1 VAVCNLALPYRVR
14 YGGPT
19 GDDRLRRICRNRHPN
34 DPFILPS
41 GLEVMSATRVF
52 TSDNCTPVSEP
63 ILAAINAA
71 NGGMAPSY
79 GLDDQTAQL
88 ERLACELFETELKI
102 FPVVTGT
109 AANALALSQ
118 IASPY
123 GAIYCHDAAHIM
135 VDEAGAPEFFAGG
148 AKLIGFPS
156 LDGKITPRQITEA
169 VDYAREMG
177 VHHVPPSAVSLSQTT
192 EWGAVYSLREVAA
205 LCDSAHQHH
214 LPVHMDGARFANALA
229 HLGCSPADATWRQGV
244 DVMSLGATK
253 NGALCAE
260 AVIFFNT
267 ALTRDFEQRRKRAG
281 HLWSKSRFLSVQ
293 LLAYFAGGL
302 WLTHARHAN
311 AMAAS
316 LARGLAAI
324 RGVSF
329 LRPLE
334 ANELFVILPEPW
346 VKTLEVEGFHF
357 YRWGRPRSDGVLIRL
372 VTSFATRTEDVEDL
386 LTAVERTAA

>member
-1 VAVCNLALPYRVR
+1 
-14 YGGPT
+14 
-19 GDDRLRRICRNRHPN
+19 
-34 DPFILPS
+34 
-41 GLEVMSATRVF
+41 MSVTRVF

-71 NGGMAPSY
+71 NVGMAPSY

-88 ERLACELFETELKI
+88 ERVTSELFETEVKI

-118 IASPY
+118 IAPPY
-123 GAIYCHDAAHIM
+123 GGIYCHEAAHIM

-156 LDGKITPRQITEA
+156 LDGKITPQQIKGA

-177 VHHVPPSAVSLSQTT
+177 VHHVSPSAVSLSQAT
-192 EWGAVYSLREVAA
+192 EWGAVYGLSEVAA
-205 LCDSAHQHH
+205 LCDVAHQHR

-229 HLGCSPADATWRQGV
+229 HLDCSPADATWRQGI

-260 AVIFFNT
+260 AVIFFNN

-293 LLAYFAGGL
+293 LLAYFEGGL
-302 WLTHARHAN
+302 WLTNARHAN

-316 LARGLAAI
+316 LSRGLARI
-324 RGVSF
+324 REVSL
-329 LRPLE
+329 LRPPE

-346 VKTLEVEGFHF
+346 VKTLETEGFHF
-357 YRWGRPRSDGVLIRL
+357 YRWGTPRSDGVLIRL
-372 VTSFATRTEDVEDL
+372 VTSFAAQAEDIEDL
-386 LTAVERTAA
+386 LTAVERAASEV

>member
-1 VAVCNLALPYRVR
+1 
-14 YGGPT
+14 
-19 GDDRLRRICRNRHPN
+19 
-34 DPFILPS
+34 
-41 GLEVMSATRVF
+41 MSVTRVF

-63 ILAAINAA
+63 ILAAIHAA
-71 NGGMAPSY
+71 NTGMAPAY
-79 GLDDQTAQL
+79 GLDDHTEQL
-88 ERLACELFETELKI
+88 ERVASELFETEVKI

-118 IASPY
+118 ITPPY
-123 GAIYCHDAAHIM
+123 GAICCHEAAHIM
-135 VDEAGAPEFFAGG
+135 VDEAGAPEFFSGG

-156 LDGKITPRQITEA
+156 IDGKITPKQIHEA

-192 EWGAVYSLREVAA
+192 EWGAVYSLSEVAA
-205 LCDSAHQHH
+205 LCDMAHRHR

-229 HLGCSPADATWRQGV
+229 HLNCSPADATWRRGV

-260 AVIFFNT
+260 AVIFFDK
-267 ALTRDFEQRRKRAG
+267 ALARDFEQRRKRAG

-302 WLTHARHAN
+302 WLTNARHAN

-316 LARGLAAI
+316 LARRLASI
-324 RGVSF
+324 QGVSL
-329 LRPLE
+329 LRPLQ

-346 VKTLEVEGFHF
+346 VKTLETEGFHF

-372 VTSFATRTEDVEDL
+372 VASFATQPEDVEDL
-386 LTAVERTAA
+386 LTTVERVAAC

>member
-1 VAVCNLALPYRVR
+1 
-14 YGGPT
+14 
-19 GDDRLRRICRNRHPN
+19 
-34 DPFILPS
+34 
-41 GLEVMSATRVF
+41 MSVTRVF

-63 ILAAINAA
+63 ILAAIHAA
-71 NGGMAPSY
+71 NAGMAPAY
-79 GLDDQTAQL
+79 GLDDHTAHL
-88 ERLACELFETELKI
+88 ERVASELFETEVKI

-118 IASPY
+118 ITPPY
-123 GAIYCHDAAHIM
+123 GAIYCHEAAHIM

-156 LDGKITPRQITEA
+156 IDGKITPQQVQEA

-192 EWGAVYSLREVAA
+192 EWGTVYSLSEVAA
-205 LCDSAHQHH
+205 LCDMAHRHH

-229 HLGCSPADATWRQGV
+229 HLDCSPADATWRRGI

-260 AVIFFNT
+260 AVIFFDK
-267 ALTRDFEQRRKRAG
+267 ALARDFEQRRKRAG

-302 WLTHARHAN
+302 WLTNARHAN

-316 LARGLAAI
+316 LARRLASI
-324 RGVSF
+324 QGVSL

-334 ANELFVILPEPW
+334 ANELFVILPESW
-346 VKTLEVEGFHF
+346 VKTLETEGFHF

-372 VTSFATRTEDVEDL
+372 VASFATQPEDVEDL
-386 LTAVERTAA
+386 LTTVERVAAC

>member
-1 VAVCNLALPYRVR
+1 MAV
-14 YGGPT
+14 
-19 GDDRLRRICRNRHPN
+19 
-34 DPFILPS
+34 
-41 GLEVMSATRVF
+41 TRVF
-52 TSDNCTPVSEP
+52 TSDNCSPVSEP

-71 NGGMAPSY
+71 NSGMAPSY
-79 GLDDQTAQL
+79 GLDEHTVQL
-88 ERLACELFETELKI
+88 ERVVSELFETDLKV

-118 IASPY
+118 IVPSY

-156 LDGKITPRQITEA
+156 LDGKISPRQIQEA
-169 VDYAREMG
+169 VDYALEMG
-177 VHHVPPSAVSLSQTT
+177 VHHVRPGAVSISQTT
-192 EWGAVYSLREVAA
+192 EWGAVYSLSEVGA
-205 LCDSAHQHH
+205 LCDMAHQHR

-229 HLGCSPADATWRQGV
+229 HLGCSPADATCRQGV

-267 ALTRDFEQRRKRAG
+267 VLARDFEQRVKRAG
-281 HLWSKSRFLSVQ
+281 QLWSKSRFLSVQ

-311 AMAAS
+311 AMAAA
-316 LARGLAAI
+316 LAHGLAAI
-324 RGVSF
+324 PGVSF
-329 LRPLE
+329 LRALE
-334 ANELFVILPEPW
+334 ANEIFVILPEPW
-346 VKTLEVEGFHF
+346 VKTLEAEGFHF
-357 YRWGRPRSDGVLIRL
+357 YRWGRSRSDGTLIRL
-372 VTSFATRTEDVEDL
+372 VTSFATQTEDVGDL
-386 LTAVERTAA
+386 LAAVERAAAG